1 MSDVD
6 DRGGLETRA
15 RRLEF
20 ATIGWNVLESAVS
33 ISLGI
38 AAGSLALI
46 GFGIDS
52 VVEIFASLV
61 VVWHLGAGTS
71 DANHS
76 ARTRIA
82 LRLTS
87 VAFLLLAV
95 GLSVAA
101 ISDLVSGRQAD
112 ESILGI
118 VYLAITVL
126 VMFGLAFAKRKVAD
140 RLDSAPLRAESAMS
154 MLDGFLAAAT
164 LGGLVLNAFLEWWW
178 ADPAAA
184 LVIAVVA
191 VGEAKENWEEAGE
204 A

>member
-6 DRGGLETRA
+6 DKGMLESKA

-20 ATIGWNVLESAVS
+20 ATISWNVLESAIS

-46 GFGIDS
+46 GFGVDS
-52 VVEIFASLV
+52 IVEIFASLV
-61 VVWHLGAGTS
+61 VVWHLGAGTGE
-71 DANHS
+71 ANHP

-82 LRLTS
+82 LRLTAA
-87 VAFLLLAV
+87 AFLLLAV
-95 GLSVAA
+95 GLSIAA
-101 ISDLVSGRQAD
+101 VSDLVSGRQAD

-118 VYLAITVL
+118 IYLGITVI
-126 VMFGLAFAKRKVAD
+126 VMFGLAFAKRRIAD

-154 MLDGFLAAAT
+154 LLDGFLAAAT
-164 LGGLVLNAFLEWWW
+164 LGGLALNAFIGWWW

-191 VGEAKENWEEAGE
+191 VGEARENWEEAGE